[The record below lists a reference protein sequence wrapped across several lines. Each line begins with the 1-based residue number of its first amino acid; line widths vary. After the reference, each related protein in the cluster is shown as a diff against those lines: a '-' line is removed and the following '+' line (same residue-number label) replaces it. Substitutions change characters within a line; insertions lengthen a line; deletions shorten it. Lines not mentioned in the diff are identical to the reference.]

1 MRRHNPNSD
10 YMSEIM
16 DDELKAIEQRLT
28 ALYAN
33 ATNAV
38 MAQFNKYAKRID
50 PELKEWQQL
59 LDEGYIS
66 ESEYQSR
73 VRNKI
78 FTKSLYKATVQ
89 NLTNTL
95 VSTDAAA
102 MAIVR
107 GQLPYVIGQSY
118 NFVQSL
124 GWKAAD
130 EAGMSVGTFQIY
142 NANAVQKLIKDNPEL
157 LPHVDLPLDEKWN
170 KDRINNVI
178 TQGIIQGKDIDTV
191 AKDLQTVAHMDET
204 TATRTARTSM
214 TYAENL
220 GRDESFNDL
229 KKKGMPVRK
238 KWSAVIDERTR
249 DTHRQLNG
257 TYANEQGLFGE
268 GILVTLIRCP
278 ADPTGD
284 AEEIYNCRC
293 RLGVVFD
300 NSVVDH
306 SKDDDLYQQFLKE
319 NYPDDYKVLQDK
331 DYFNQHTNKPQ
342 APKAQ
347 AKKKGAESNAKVKE
361 PPKPEYK
368 TASSRAEADALLK
381 EMGFGRISSG
391 VNKIDEKLY
400 IDNVNRLSE
409 LNARFK
415 AITPNMEFATGKMGH
430 IAYVKHTYGNAG
442 SDMLKVSTD
451 YFKGSDSAL
460 RYSAK
465 GATALWAEGK
475 QAFWMPISDDYFT
488 TCSLTHEYGHILQ
501 NFLLFTPD
509 VADKFNDYWGQG
521 LFYQA
526 NNFIEDYAKSN
537 RKRHKDEIIEI
548 AKEIDPEFDIEKN
561 LSKYGH
567 KNTSE
572 FFAECF
578 MNAFCGSPNTLGRAM
593 LIWLERNDL

>member
-33 ATNAV
+33 ATNEV
-38 MAQFNKYAKRID
+38 TAQFNKYAKHID

-89 NLTNTL
+89 SLTNTL

-142 NANAVQKLIKDNPEL
+142 NAQAVQTLIKDNPEL

-319 NYPDDYKVLQDK
+319 NYPDDYKALQDK

-347 AKKKGAESNAKVKE
+347 AKKKGAESNAKAIE

-381 EMGFGRISSG
+381 ELGFGHVSSG
-391 VNKIDEKLY
+391 VKNINEEVY
-400 IDNVNRLSE
+400 IENVNRLSE

-415 AITPNMEFATGKMGH
+415 AITPDMRLETGSMNS
-430 IAYVKHTYGNAG
+430 IA
-442 SDMLKVSTD
+442 KVSHRYNAVGSTRLKLSTN
-451 YFKGSDSAL
+451 YFNQYRNILELTTERNTVAWNRGNI
-460 RYSAK
+460 
-465 GATALWAEGK
+465 GH
-475 QAFWMPISDDYFT
+475 WMPVSPDFWNLATI
-488 TCSLTHEYGHILQ
+488 THEYGHMVQNKIIMTDALVGAFNGAAKQLGTMAAEAGTQSLIDNMKEKHRTDIL
-501 NFLLFTPD
+501 
-509 VADKFNDYWGQG
+509 
-521 LFYQA
+521 
-526 NNFIEDYAKSN
+526 S
-537 RKRHKDEIIEI
+537 I
-548 AKEIDPEFDIEKN
+548 AAEIDPNFYVGDYISLYGRKN
-561 LSKYGH
+561 
-567 KNTSE
+567 NSE

-578 MNAFCGSPNTLGRAM
+578 MNAFCGSPNILGQAM
-593 LIWLERNDL
+593 IIWLERNGL